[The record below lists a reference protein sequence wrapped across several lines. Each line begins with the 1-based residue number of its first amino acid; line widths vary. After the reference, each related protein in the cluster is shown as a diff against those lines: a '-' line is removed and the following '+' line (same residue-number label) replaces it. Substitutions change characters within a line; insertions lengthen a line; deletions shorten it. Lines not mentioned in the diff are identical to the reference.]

1 MVRFWFRPKVILKLL
16 MIRKLRNSFLTGLII
31 FLPLGVTIF
40 VVDFLLGMFKEPAI
54 NAVERLGWDRSEFFI
69 GFETL
74 AAFFGLL
81 LAILLLTFMGFLSNY
96 LFGKLFIRLSEKA
109 LSKVPFVSTVYR
121 TVKQIVE
128 TFSQQN
134 RAVFQKVVLIEYPR
148 PNCYALGFLTNDA
161 RGEVTQK
168 MGKSLANVFLP
179 TTPNPTSG
187 YLLLLPKEDVQ
198 EMEMTVGEGMKMI
211 ISGGAVIP
219 PYGKVDQPKE
229 GEETT
234 ELEAGS
240 P

>member
-1 MVRFWFRPKVILKLL
+1 ML
-16 MIRKLRNSFLTGLII
+16 RKLRNSFITGLLI
-31 FLPLGVTIF
+31 FIPLGATIF
-40 VVDFLLGMFKEPAI
+40 VVNFLLSIFRAPALRAMKQMGLKEGE
-54 NAVERLGWDRSEFFI
+54 VFI

-74 AAFFGLL
+74 VALFGLL
-81 LAILLLTFMGFLSNY
+81 VVMISLTFIGYLSNY
-96 LFGKLFIRLSEKA
+96 LFGKWFIRFSEKL

-128 TFSQQN
+128 TFSQEN

-161 RGEVTQK
+161 RGEVEEKT
-168 MGKSLANVFLP
+168 GILLSNVFLP

-187 YLLLLPKEDVQ
+187 YLLLLPREDVT
-198 EMEMTVGEGMKMI
+198 ELSMTVGEGMKMI

-229 GEETT
+229 IAED
-234 ELEAGS
+234 AS
-240 P
+240 VASSAKSS

>member
-1 MVRFWFRPKVILKLL
+1 
-16 MIRKLRNSFLTGLII
+16 MIRKIRNSFITGLVI

-54 NAVERLGWDRSEFFI
+54 KAVESLGWQRTEFFI

-74 AAFFGLL
+74 VALLGLL
-81 LAILLLTFMGFLSNY
+81 IAISMLIFIGFISNY
-96 LFGKLFIRLSEKA
+96 LFGKLFIRISEKA
-109 LSKVPFVSTVYR
+109 LGKVPFVSTVYR

-161 RGEVTQK
+161 RGEVEQK
-168 MGKSLANVFLP
+168 TGKSLANVFLP

-187 YLLLLPKEDVQ
+187 YLLLLPREDVK
-198 EMEMTVGEGMKMI
+198 ELEMTVGEGMKMI

-229 GEETT
+229 GEEVADSGA
-234 ELEAGS
+234 ES
-240 P
+240 S